1 MSTTIII
8 IGITVAI
15 SMYAFSN
22 HDILYKWMMNPFSV
36 ITKQQYFRFLTSVFI
51 HSDYVHLGFNML
63 TLYFFGDH
71 VEYFFEV
78 KSGGKGTL
86 IFVVFYLAA
95 IVLSEVP
102 TFLKHKSNPNYN
114 SLGASGGVAAVVF
127 SSIMIYPDNVL
138 YISML
143 FPIPAFVFGILYL
156 IYSYY
161 MSKKGKDNINHDAHF
176 YGAVFGILF
185 TLVIDPGL
193 FSTFFEQI
201 GNFNL
206 SGFLP

>member
-8 IGITVAI
+8 IIITVAL

-22 HDILYKWMMNPFSV
+22 HDILYKWMMNPYSV
-36 ITKQQYFRFLTSVFI
+36 MARKEYFRFLTSGFI

-71 VEYFFEV
+71 VEYFFEI
-78 KSGGKGTL
+78 KSAGQGTL
-86 IFVVFYLAA
+86 IYVIFYLAA

-102 TFLKHKSNPNYN
+102 TFFKHKNNANYN

-161 MSKKGKDNINHDAHF
+161 MSKRGKDNINHDAHF

-185 TLVIDPGL
+185 TLVVDPEL

-201 GNFNL
+201 GNFSL
-206 SGFLP
+206 SGFLW

>member
-8 IGITVAI
+8 IIITVAL

-22 HDILYKWMMNPFSV
+22 HDILYRWMMNPYSV
-36 ITKQQYFRFLTSVFI
+36 KSRKEYFRFLTSGFI

-63 TLYFFGDH
+63 TLYFFGDL
-71 VEYFFEV
+71 VEYFFET
-78 KSGGKGTL
+78 KSAGQGTL
-86 IFVVFYLAA
+86 IFVIFYLAA

-102 TFLKHKSNPNYN
+102 TFLKHKNNPNYN

-161 MSKKGKDNINHDAHF
+161 MSKRGKDNINHDAHF
-176 YGAVFGILF
+176 YGAVFGIFF
-185 TLVIDPGL
+185 TLVVDPEL

-201 GNFNL
+201 GNFSL
-206 SGFLP
+206 STFFP

>member
-8 IGITVAI
+8 IAVTIAL

-22 HDILYKWMMNPFSV
+22 HDIFYKWMMNPFSV
-36 ITKQQYFRFLTSVFI
+36 LERKQYFRFLTSGFI
-51 HSDYVHLGFNML
+51 HSDYIHLGFNML

-71 VEYFFEV
+71 VEYFFEI
-78 KSGGKGTL
+78 KSAGQGTL
-86 IFVVFYLAA
+86 IFVAFYLAA
-95 IVLSEVP
+95 IILSEVP
-102 TFLKHKSNPNYN
+102 TFLKHKNNPNYN

-143 FPIPAFVFGILYL
+143 IPIPAFVFGVLYL

-161 MSKKGKDNINHDAHF
+161 MSRKGKDNINHDAHF

-185 TLVIDPGL
+185 TLVVDPGL
-193 FSTFFEQI
+193 FATFFEQI
-201 GNFNL
+201 SNFSL
-206 SGFLP
+206 SIFLP